1 LSVKVIKSF
10 PDLNDFN
17 YNYKAWNRQ
26 FDQQNIILNGRY
38 SNLYYPSHWTPL
50 SLKFAFGG
58 YEHYILGNMKYG
70 VGNGS
75 YLILN
80 RDTVYESLI
89 DSDSPVE
96 TLTLNFTSEFVDDV
110 FYSSFNSDEYL
121 LDYPELRDRYPV
133 NFFQKL
139 YKKDNVIDLYLNR
152 LRKKINHSYTDPNR
166 LNEILHGVLEHAFNT
181 QLSASGEVER
191 IVSKKRSTRIELFNR
206 LNRAKDYIRSNYS
219 EQIDLQKLS
228 TIACLCPHH
237 FLRKFK
243 SFFRVSPHQYLTT
256 IRLEMAKDMIESSIL
271 SITEICLSSGYE
283 SLSSFSDLFKKRYG
297 SSPENYRKK
306 HLKKVNFQTI

>member
-17 YNYKAWNRQ
+17 YNYKSWNRQ

-38 SNLYYPSHWTPL
+38 SHLYYPSHWTPL

-58 YEHYILGNMKYG
+58 YEHYILGNMKYS

-89 DSDSPVE
+89 DSGSPVE
-96 TLTLNFTSEFVDDV
+96 TLTLNFTTEFVNDV

-121 LDYPELRDRYPV
+121 LDYPELRDRHPV

-139 YKKDNVIDLYLNR
+139 YPKDEVIGLYLNR
-152 LRKKINHSYTDPNR
+152 LRKKISNCYADPGR
-166 LNEILHGVLEHAFNT
+166 LNELLHGILEHAFYT
-181 QLSASGEVER
+181 QLSASRETEQ
-191 IVSKKRSTRIELFNR
+191 IASKKRSTRIELFNR

-228 TIACLCPHH
+228 SIACLCPHH

-243 SFFRVSPHQYLTT
+243 SFFKTSPHQYLTT
-256 IRLEMAKDMIESSIL
+256 IRLEMAREMIEASNL
-271 SITEICLSSGYE
+271 SITEICMDSGYE

-297 SSPENYRKK
+297 SSPENHRKK
-306 HLKKVNFQTI
+306 HSKKVNFQTI

>member
-17 YNYKAWNRQ
+17 YNYKSWNRQ
-26 FDQQNIILNGRY
+26 FDEQNVILNGRY

-121 LDYPELRDRYPV
+121 LDYPELRDKFPV

-139 YKKDNVIDLYLNR
+139 YSKDKVIASY
-152 LRKKINHSYTDPNR
+152 INSLTGNLSQNSIDANL
-166 LNEILHGVLEHAFNT
+166 LNELLHSILEHTFRT
-181 QLSASGEVER
+181 QLSASREVEL
-191 IVSKKRSTRIELFNR
+191 IASKKRSTRIELFNR
-206 LNRAKDYIRSNYS
+206 LHRAKDHIRSNYS
-219 EQIDLQKLS
+219 EQLDLKKIS
-228 TIACLCPHH
+228 SIACLCPHH

-243 SFFRVSPHQYLTT
+243 LFFGISPHQYLTT
-256 IRLEMAKDMIESSIL
+256 VRLDKARELIENSSY
-271 SITEICLSSGYE
+271 SITEVCLTSGYE
-283 SLSSFSDLFKKRYG
+283 SLSSFSDLFKKRFG

-306 HLKKVNFQTI
+306 HLKKSIFK